1 MKTDM
6 QITEITGTAIPLKG
20 NDIDTDRII
29 PARYLRAVTFDG
41 LGEHV
46 FEDDRKAAA
55 GSHAFDD
62 PRYGGASI
70 LVVNGNFGSGSS
82 REHAPQALL
91 RWGIQAV
98 VGESFAEIFFGNC
111 YTLGIVCAVVSNH
124 DALEIQSAVE
134 ADPGMELAVD
144 VDGRTLRAGSRQW
157 PLGIPE
163 AVRDGL
169 VAGTW
174 DAIGE
179 LVRDPAEVRR
189 VHDGLPYIRGF
200 GGG

>member
-1 MKTDM
+1 MTTDM
-6 QITEITGTAIPLKG
+6 RVIEVSGTAIPLRG

-46 FEDDRKAAA
+46 FEDDRKAMGGA
-55 GSHAFDD
+55 HPFDN
-62 PRYGGASI
+62 PRYAGASV
-70 LVVNGNFGSGSS
+70 LVVNNNFGSGSS

-91 RWGIQAV
+91 RWGIKAV

-111 YTLGIVCAVVSNH
+111 YTLGIVCAVVSSD
-124 DALEIQSAVE
+124 DAAEIQSAVE
-134 ADPGMELAVD
+134 ADPTMEFTVD
-144 VDGRTLRAGSRQW
+144 VDSRTLGSGSRQW
-157 PLGIPE
+157 PLSIPD

-169 VAGTW
+169 VSGTW

-179 LVRDPAEVRR
+179 LVGNPAEVRR
-189 VHDGLPYIRGF
+189 VHDSLPYVRSF
-200 GGG
+200 GAD

>member
-1 MKTDM
+1 MTTDM
-6 QITEITGTAIPLKG
+6 RVIEISGTAIPLRG
-20 NDIDTDRII
+20 NDIDTDRVI

-55 GSHAFDD
+55 GAHPFDN
-62 PRYGGASI
+62 PRYAGASV
-70 LVVNGNFGSGSS
+70 LMVNNNFGSGSS

-91 RWGIQAV
+91 RWGIKAV

-111 YTLGIVCAVVSNH
+111 YTLGIVCAVVSSD
-124 DALEIQSAVE
+124 DAAEIQSAVE
-134 ADPGMELAVD
+134 ADPTTEFTVD
-144 VDGRTLRAGSRQW
+144 VDSCALRSGSRQW
-157 PLGIPE
+157 PLSIPE

-169 VAGTW
+169 VSGTW

-179 LVRDPAEVRR
+179 LVGNPAEVRR
-189 VHDGLPYIRGF
+189 VHDSLPYVRGF
-200 GGG
+200 GAD

>member
-1 MKTDM
+1 MAGWLRPGGRLVSMQPIGRPMPFHVRRAGRIEPVGVVYATDAGQRDM
-6 QITEITGTAIPLKG
+6 
-20 NDIDTDRII
+20 
-29 PARYLRAVTFDG
+29 RA
-41 LGEHV
+41 
-46 FEDDRKAAA
+46 
-55 GSHAFDD
+55 
-62 PRYGGASI
+62 
-70 LVVNGNFGSGSS
+70 S
-82 REHAPQALL
+82 RQALAESIRAGL
-91 RWGIQAV
+91 FTPRAELSV
-98 VGESFAEIFFGNC
+98 V
-111 YTLGIVCAVVSNH
+111 
-124 DALEIQSAVE
+124 LEFHYRTEKDWHEFLERPRIGAVE

>member
-1 MKTDM
+1 MTTDM
-6 QITEITGTAIPLKG
+6 RVIEITGTAIPLRG
-20 NDIDTDRII
+20 NDIDTDRVI

-46 FEDDRKAAA
+46 FEDDRKAGGGA
-55 GSHAFDD
+55 HPFDD

-70 LVVNGNFGSGSS
+70 LVVNRNFGSGSS

-111 YTLGIVCAVVSNH
+111 YTLGIVCAVVSSE
-124 DALEIQSAVE
+124 DAAEIQGAVE
-134 ADPGMELAVD
+134 ADPGMELTVD
-144 VDGRTLRAGSRQW
+144 IDSCTLSAGSRQW
-157 PLGIPE
+157 PLSIPE

-169 VAGTW
+169 ISGTW

-179 LVRDPAEVRR
+179 LVGNPAEVRR
-189 VHDGLPYIRGF
+189 VHDVLPYVRGF
-200 GGG
+200 GAG